1 MRDASNFMPV
11 MLESPF
17 SGNFERNFLY
27 WKAANLHSILEMHEA
42 PISSH
47 FYYTQF
53 LDDSK
58 PAERD
63 LGIALGYAMWQ
74 RVKKVVIYMD
84 LGESRGMLAARKRVV
99 KAGLPFDQR
108 YLGNDWER
116 FLTRG
121 SDEPFT
127 PAPSQFSS

>member
-1 MRDASNFMPV
+1 
-11 MLESPF
+11 
-17 SGNFERNFLY
+17 
-27 WKAANLHSILEMHEA
+27 
-42 PISSH
+42 
-47 FYYTQF
+47 
-53 LDDSK
+53 
-58 PAERD
+58 
-63 LGIALGYAMWQ
+63 MWQ

-127 PAPSQFSS
+127 PAPSQFLPSLS